1 MNPQNLKKLALTS
14 FFSGVILN
22 IVGVAKY
29 LENKD
34 DKLIPYS
41 LMTISLFYMGC
52 SLMLRSNQNENHD
65 NYPVGIVINPS
76 VEVIDNPHS
85 VIFRNA
91 PTGIVENSA
100 RM

>member
-22 IVGVAKY
+22 IVGVARH

-65 NYPVGIVINPS
+65 NYPVGIVI
-76 VEVIDNPHS
+76 ILAMRLLT
-85 VIFRNA
+85 IL
-91 PTGIVENSA
+91 IVLSLETIKLA
-100 RM
+100 LWRIR